1 MKNVD
6 ELITKLSRQLKDIR
20 QMYPYR
26 GTLAYVSDDVLID
39 ILRYLREYRLLTG
52 NVPPDEDLQYKYPVP
67 DLLREQSNE
76 NS

>member
-26 GTLAYVSDDVLID
+26 GTMAYVSDDILID
-39 ILRYLREYRLLTG
+39 ILRYLREYRRLTG
-52 NVPPDEDLQYKYPVP
+52 NVPPDEDLQYKYPVT
-67 DLLREQSNE
+67 DLLVEPSNE
-76 NS
+76 TC